1 MSSFF
6 NSWHFVAIVLGIV
19 FIFFTKKAWNEVIKR
34 AAIEIK
40 NRFFTFKSTGQ
51 EQQKVAKIEDKSA
64 TEHKEFK
71 KLLNKLNV
79 KNFSKFNKLLEDAVQ
94 ESLSDKNKI
103 KELETRLDTVI
114 DLWKFYMFS
123 YLNSYLVPNSKI
135 TLLWLYNHP
144 NSTKDLFKL
153 NIYLAPQIL
162 NQDLEKEAIFNA
174 LISNFLIAKD
184 ERDLYMVTNSGQGF
198 LVFIGL
204 IKQS

>member
-1 MSSFF
+1 
-6 NSWHFVAIVLGIV
+6 
-19 FIFFTKKAWNEVIKR
+19 
-34 AAIEIK
+34 
-40 NRFFTFKSTGQ
+40 
-51 EQQKVAKIEDKSA
+51 
-64 TEHKEFK
+64 
-71 KLLNKLNV
+71 
-79 KNFSKFNKLLEDAVQ
+79 
-94 ESLSDKNKI
+94 
-103 KELETRLDTVI
+103 
-114 DLWKFYMFS
+114 MFS